1 MFNMTSGLLRAVQRV
16 CLSAAALVCLSTQ
29 IAHAD
34 IAAYNAAVA
43 ASDFESAVSEAPDIW
58 SSWDQTDPQTI
69 VIIQEFTLTAT
80 KAGDVQAIRD
90 FATDWSRLNQQ
101 GENDGLVAVVSNL
114 TIKFSDFAEKPK
126 KSTAEPFIE
135 ALNARLAEGGVDSQT
150 ILITSRAYNL
160 ALQEKLYKQAVPIAD
175 GIAVLWG
182 RAGPQF
188 FAKKWRAQNEAIG
201 VKFVKSHNKKTYYA
215 IEDLMKANVTEW
227 EKYGDAVPYDEVR
240 REFYNSQAWAYA
252 IEAYFHSQNVN
263 IRKWR
268 SPKIPKLLK
277 AKPDEE
283 DTALESKKLF
293 CEDGKFTNKKL
304 PKYPKGR
311 GFMLPIGALIIKM
324 STDETGQ
331 VDHAEVLGV
340 VPANKGFEDATIEA
354 VKKWKW
360 KVDKD
365 VDVSTCRLDRTNII
379 APFQF
384 VVH

>member
-1 MFNMTSGLLRAVQRV
+1 MFNMTSGLLCAVQRV

-43 ASDFESAVSEAPDIW
+43 ASDFETAVSEATDIW
-58 SSWDQTDPQTI
+58 SSWDQSDPQTI

-80 KAGDVQAIRD
+80 KAGDAKAIRD

-101 GENDGLVAVVSNL
+101 GENDGLVAVVSSL

-135 ALNARLAEGGVDSQT
+135 ALNARLAEGGVDSQS
-150 ILITSRAYNL
+150 ILIASKAYNL
-160 ALQEKLYKQAVPIAD
+160 ALQKKLYKQAVPITD
-175 GIAVLWG
+175 GVAELWG

-201 VKFVKSHNKKTYYA
+201 VKFLQSHNKKTYYA
-215 IEDLMKANVTEW
+215 IEDLIKANVTEW
-227 EKYGDAVPYDEVR
+227 EKYGEAVPFDEAR

-252 IEAYFHSQNVN
+252 MEAYFQSQH
-263 IRKWR
+263 IHLREWD
-268 SPKIPKLLK
+268 SPKLPR
-277 AKPDEE
+277 
-283 DTALESKKLF
+283 TKKLKSKDSDESSKSKMPF
-293 CEDGKFTNKKL
+293 CENGKFPSKKL
-304 PKYPKGR
+304 PKYPNGQ
-311 GFMLPIGALIIKM
+311 GFMLPVGALILKL

-331 VDHAEVLGV
+331 VDNAEVLGV
-340 VPANKGFEDATIEA
+340 VPANKGFEEATIKA

-360 KVDKD
+360 KVDKG
-365 VDVSTCRLDRTNII
+365 VDVSTCRLNRTNII